1 MSLQLDFNSPGDLPG
16 PQDFVEWREILEL
29 SPNQALAPMCKD
41 GSEAK
46 LADLL
51 EKIASNDSSAF
62 TELHRHCRQLMFT
75 TALRVL
81 QNRELAEEAVQE
93 ALIKVW
99 QRSAQFNISRGNPR
113 TWITA
118 VTRNQALDMIRQ
130 KRAPEISIDE
140 YLLDNFEAVDT
151 APEPVDVVDMQ
162 ISLAFFGDVIAI
174 MPSAMRQSVLMSCYE
189 GYTHT
194 EIAER
199 MQAPVGTVK
208 AWIRRGLQKL
218 RASVET
224 ESSMQFANA

>member
-1 MSLQLDFNSPGDLPG
+1 MSLQLDFSSPGDLPA
-16 PQDFVEWREILEL
+16 PQDCVEWRELLEP
-29 SPNQALAPMCKD
+29 SPDQALATMCKD
-41 GSEAK
+41 SSEAK

-51 EKIASNDSSAF
+51 EKIANSDSSAF
-62 TELHRHCRQLMFT
+62 TELHRHCRPMMLT

-81 QNRELAEEAVQE
+81 QSRELAEEAVQE
-93 ALIKVW
+93 ALLKIW
-99 QRSAQFNISRGNPR
+99 QRSAQFNVARGNAR
-113 TWITA
+113 TWIIA
-118 VTRNQALDMIRQ
+118 VTRNQALDTIRQ
-130 KRAPEISIDE
+130 KRLTEISIDE
-140 YLLDNFEAVDT
+140 HILDSLETIDT
-151 APEPVDVVDMQ
+151 APEPADVIDMQ
-162 ISLAFFGDVIAI
+162 TSLTIFCDVMAI
-174 MPSAMRQSVLMSCYE
+174 MPSSMRQSVLMSCYE